1 MDDDEA
7 RIMFLSPENNALP
20 SFEET
25 WNMEP
30 LAPCQGIAGGKVIEL
45 LFKIWENG
53 HVFHSTCQMRMCL
66 SSKSPTTKTS
76 HCRSILKTYWT
87 PAP

>member
-1 MDDDEA
+1 MIFRYNQSNMDNDEA
-7 RIMFLSPENNALP
+7 RIMFLSLENIALP

-45 LFKIWENG
+45 LFKI
-53 HVFHSTCQMRMCL
+53 
-66 SSKSPTTKTS
+66 
-76 HCRSILKTYWT
+76 
-87 PAP
+87 